1 MREELKR
8 YLQSLLEANDDVKA
22 NSLVLFILLVKELF
36 SDEKLTN
43 ESLAKLCNIDRK
55 TIYRNKASIEA
66 LLCAVPKTV
75 YPNGDAV
82 PKTVYPNGDTV
93 PKTVYPNG
101 DTNEEKEKTENE
113 NLPCTPLKEENK
125 EKEKS
130 IPPTPQGDGRT
141 DGKPDFVTSGADLV
155 NCEANRCERA
165 PRRQKVVLPD
175 GDNDTTPSED
185 NAMPDHEHY
194 LAFIKAYP
202 PQKAYSFRVKYIN
215 KFNKA
220 WRDAIARGYKGKDLV
235 AALEMAKESKKW
247 KETYCDYAPN
257 AIDFLEQNFAALYYP
272 SCKPSKT
279 AAATTVIRADIDI

>member
-1 MREELKR
+1 MYEELKQR
-8 YLQSLLEANDDVKA
+8 IIQIVEANRTVKA
-22 NSLVLFILLVKELF
+22 NPSVVLAHIVKAIFADESL
-36 SDEKLTN
+36 SNEKLISLCGITRNTFYNNLADFKALNEQSKSFGLNDCGSTN
-43 ESLAKLCNIDRK
+43 ALAQKAWTK
-55 TIYRNKASIEA
+55 TLGPTKEN
-66 LLCAVPKTV
+66 
-75 YPNGDAV
+75 
-82 PKTVYPNGDTV
+82 
-93 PKTVYPNG
+93 
-101 DTNEEKEKTENE
+101 EKTENE
-113 NLPCTPLKEENK
+113 NLPDTPLKEEKK
-125 EKEKS
+125 EEEKS
-130 IPPTPQGDGRT
+130 IPPTPQGGGQT

-165 PRRQKVVLPD
+165 PRRQKVVLPAD
-175 GDNDTTPSED
+175 DNDTTPSED

>member
-1 MREELKR
+1 MYEELKQR
-8 YLQSLLEANDDVKA
+8 IAQVVEAGVSIKA
-22 NSLVLFILLVKELF
+22 NPAAILASIVKIVYA
-36 SDEKLTN
+36 DEYVNNTR
-43 ESLAKLCNIDRK
+43 LAKLCGINR
-55 TIYRNKASIEA
+55 TTLFRNEKDVLHIATMLSA
-66 LLCAVPKTV
+66 TTAMRGATSVVQPATQTV
-75 YPNGDAV
+75 QGA
-82 PKTVYPNGDTV
+82 TLQGAT
-93 PKTVYPNG
+93 T
-101 DTNEEKEKTENE
+101 EEKEKAEKKGS
-113 NLPCTPLKEENK
+113 PQTPLKETRK

-130 IPPTPQGDGRT
+130 IPPTPQGDGWT

-165 PRRQKVVLPD
+165 PRRQKVVLPAD
-175 GDNDTTPSED
+175 DNDTTPSED